1 MAIESISSATV
12 NTSVATPREARASER
27 SASTSELAASSPV
40 PEKKPADQPPVS
52 ETQLQSAVNAA
63 NDFIKPINN
72 SVEFSLD
79 KDSERMVVK
88 VMDSATKEVIR
99 QIPSEEMLAIAQA
112 LDKIQGLLI
121 KQKA

>member
-1 MAIESISSATV
+1 MAIESIPSATHNSSRAAPSEV
-12 NTSVATPREARASER
+12 RSTGAT
-27 SASTSELAASSPV
+27 ELAAL
-40 PEKKPADQPPVS
+40 PPVS
-52 ETQLQSAVNAA
+52 GKPPVDKPSASEAQLQSAVNAA
-63 NDFIKPINN
+63 NDFIKPITN

-79 KDSERMVVK
+79 KESDKMVVK
-88 VMDSATKEVIR
+88 VMDIATKEVIR